1 MSQVALIT
9 GGAVRV
15 GRAISLALADKGY
28 DLAVSYNSS
37 REPAKDL
44 QKCLEKKGRKVL
56 LLEGDL
62 SYPKTI
68 KEVASSFQDNFQ
80 QLDLLVNNAANFFS
94 TPLLDID
101 CDEWDKVMSVNL
113 RAPHLLVKEFASL
126 LTECSGSVINISD
139 HLGLNPRVSYAHHS
153 IAKAGLLSLTR
164 IQAVALAPRVRVNA
178 IAPGLVL
185 PPEGMDQERYEKEVD
200 KTLLKRAGTLDDVTE
215 AITFL
220 LNSPNITGQTIVVD
234 GR

>member
-44 QKCLEKKGRKVL
+44 QKSLEREGRKVL

-62 SYPKTI
+62 SCPETI
-68 KEVASSFQDNFQ
+68 KDFANSFQNHFQ
-80 QLDLLVNNAANFFS
+80 RLDLLVNNAANFFS
-94 TPLLDID
+94 TPLLDTD
-101 CDEWDKVMSVNL
+101 CDEWDKVMAVNL
-113 RAPHLLVKEFASL
+113 RAPHLLVKEFSNL
-126 LTECSGSVINISD
+126 LAECSGSVINISD

-153 IAKAGLLSLTR
+153 IAKAGLISLTQ
-164 IQAVALAPRVRVNA
+164 IQALALAPRVRVNA

-200 KTLLKRAGTLDDVTE
+200 KTLLKRAGTVDEVTQ
-215 AITFL
+215 AITFS
-220 LNSPNITGQTIVVD
+220 LNSPSITGQTIVVD

>member
-1 MSQVALIT
+1 MA
-9 GGAVRV
+9 
-15 GRAISLALADKGY
+15 
-28 DLAVSYNSS
+28 
-37 REPAKDL
+37 
-44 QKCLEKKGRKVL
+44 
-56 LLEGDL
+56 
-62 SYPKTI
+62 
-68 KEVASSFQDNFQ
+68 
-80 QLDLLVNNAANFFS
+80 
-94 TPLLDID
+94 
-101 CDEWDKVMSVNL
+101 VNL

-153 IAKAGLLSLTR
+153 IAKAGLVSLTR
-164 IQAVALAPRVRVNA
+164 IQALALAPRVRVNA

-185 PPEGMDQERYEKEVD
+185 PPEGMDQEKYQQEVD
-200 KTLLKRAGTLDDVTE
+200 KTLLKRAGTVDDVTE

>member
-1 MSQVALIT
+1 M
-9 GGAVRV
+9 
-15 GRAISLALADKGY
+15 
-28 DLAVSYNSS
+28 
-37 REPAKDL
+37 
-44 QKCLEKKGRKVL
+44 
-56 LLEGDL
+56 

-68 KEVASSFQDNFQ
+68 KELVSSFQDNFQ

>member
-37 REPAKDL
+37 REPTKDL

-68 KEVASSFQDNFQ
+68 KELASSFQDNFQ